1 MSHGGAIP
9 HGHFGFNKE
18 KEDKNLLKYIGK
30 RFLSLI
36 PVLFIVSVV
45 IFIIIH
51 LTPGDPARAILGDQ
65 ATEQEVEELR
75 ESMGLNDPLPIQ
87 YVNWVKKALRG
98 DLGNSAFSDET
109 VAGMIKEHLGP
120 TLNITFFALLIAIG
134 LGVPLG
140 VLAAKKHGQFADN
153 AIMVFSLG
161 GISIPNF
168 LIGLLLIL
176 FFGVKLNV
184 LPVAGY
190 KTMAEGMG
198 QHIKYLVLPS
208 VSLGLMEAALITRMT
223 RASMLEILN
232 SDYIKMAKA
241 KGVKT
246 GSIVFKHAF
255 RNVLVTLSTVI
266 GQTVIALISGAAV
279 VETIF
284 NVPGIGRMI
293 VTAVQ
298 RRDYAIIQGV
308 TLLIALFNV
317 LVNLIV
323 DLLYGIIDPR
333 VRLK

>member
-1 MSHGGAIP
+1 MGEQSPMGILVL
-9 HGHFGFNKE
+9 FKE

-30 RFLSLI
+30 RILSLI
-36 PVLFIVSVV
+36 PVLFIVSIV

-65 ATEQEVEELR
+65 ATEQEVENLR
-75 ESMGLNDPLPIQ
+75 ESMGLNDSLPVQ

-98 DLGNSAFSDET
+98 NLGTSAFSDET
-109 VAGMIKEHLGP
+109 VVDMIKDHLGP
-120 TLNITFFALLIAIG
+120 TLSITIFALLIAVG
-134 LGVPLG
+134 VGVPFG
-140 VLAAKKHGQFADN
+140 VLAAKKHGQLADSS
-153 AIMVFSLG
+153 IMVISLA

-190 KTMAEGMG
+190 KTMAEGFG
-198 QHIKYLVLPS
+198 QHIRYLVLPS

-241 KGVKT
+241 KGVKSF
-246 GSIVFKHAF
+246 SIIFKHAF
-255 RNVLVTLSTVI
+255 RNVLVTLSTVV
-266 GQTVIALISGAAV
+266 GQTIIALISGAAV

-284 NVPGIGRMI
+284 NVPGIGSLI

-298 RRDYAIIQGV
+298 RRDYAIIQGI
-308 TLLIALFNV
+308 TLVIAVFNV

>member
-1 MSHGGAIP
+1 MGEQSPMGILVL
-9 HGHFGFNKE
+9 FKE

-30 RFLSLI
+30 RILSLI
-36 PVLFIVSVV
+36 PVLFIVSIV

-65 ATEQEVEELR
+65 ATEQEVENLR
-75 ESMGLNDPLPIQ
+75 ESMGLNDSLPVQ

-98 DLGNSAFSDET
+98 NLGTSAFSDET
-109 VAGMIKEHLGP
+109 VVDMIKDHLGP
-120 TLNITFFALLIAIG
+120 TLNITVFALLIAVG
-134 LGVPLG
+134 VGVPFG
-140 VLAAKKHGQFADN
+140 VLAAKKHGQLADSS
-153 AIMVFSLG
+153 IMVISLA

-190 KTMAEGMG
+190 KTMAEGFG
-198 QHIKYLVLPS
+198 QHIRYLVLPS

-241 KGVKT
+241 KGVKSF
-246 GSIVFKHAF
+246 SIIFKHAF
-255 RNVLVTLSTVI
+255 RNVLVTLSTVV
-266 GQTVIALISGAAV
+266 GQTIIALISGAAV

-284 NVPGIGRMI
+284 NVPGIGSLI

-298 RRDYAIIQGV
+298 RRDYAIIQGI
-308 TLLIALFNV
+308 TLVIAVFNV